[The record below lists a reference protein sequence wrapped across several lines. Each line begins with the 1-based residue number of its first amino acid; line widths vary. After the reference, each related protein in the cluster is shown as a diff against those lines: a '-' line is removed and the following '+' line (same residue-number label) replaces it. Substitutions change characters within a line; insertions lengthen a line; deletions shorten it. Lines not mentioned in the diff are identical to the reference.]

1 MRSDTGGEWVEGTRD
16 RLRLGAIAGSLRK
29 KSFSRAF
36 ARCLNGL
43 APPDVSIEELPS
55 IGALP
60 LFNQD
65 VLDEEGIPASLA
77 ELTDMIAS
85 TQGLIFV
92 SPEYNWSIPGVL
104 KNALDWISRLNP
116 APLQDKPVIIFTC
129 SPGLL
134 GGARAHAP
142 LRNVLH
148 SLDCRILARPEV
160 QISQIRTKL
169 SEDMSSIADTA
180 TAEFVAQRLAAFSEF
195 ARRN

>member
-1 MRSDTGGEWVEGTRD
+1 MRRDTGGEWVEGTRD

-160 QISQIRTKL
+160 QISQIRAKL

>member
-1 MRSDTGGEWVEGTRD
+1 MEGTGD

-29 KSFSRAF
+29 KSFSRALT
-36 ARCLNGL
+36 RCLNGL
-43 APPDVSIEELPS
+43 APLNVTVQELPS

-65 VLDEEGIPASLA
+65 ILDEGGIPAPLA
-77 ELTDMIAS
+77 ELTEAIA
-85 TQGLIFV
+85 TMQGLIFV

-104 KNALDWISRLNP
+104 KNAIDWISRLNP

-169 SEDMSSIADTA
+169 SDDMSSIADTA

-195 ARRN
+195 ARRNSQHLVS